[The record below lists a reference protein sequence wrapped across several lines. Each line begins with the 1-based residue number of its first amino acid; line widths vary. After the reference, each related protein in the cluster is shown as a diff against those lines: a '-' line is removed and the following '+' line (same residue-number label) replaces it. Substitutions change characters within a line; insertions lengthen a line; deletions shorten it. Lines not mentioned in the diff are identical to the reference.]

1 MACAVSLFIYQSLDA
16 IDGKQ
21 ARRTGSNNP
30 LGEFFDHGCD
40 AVSNLLLIL
49 CSGGAV
55 ALNEHP
61 NMFISLIIFQMTL
74 FYCYH
79 WQSYVT
85 GVLRFNRYHCYHG
98 NVYICVYSVEQY
110 SGGEKLW

>member
-1 MACAVSLFIYQSLDA
+1 MFLACAISLFIYQSLDA

-21 ARRTGSNNP
+21 ARRTGTNNP

-40 AVSNLLLIL
+40 AISNLLLIP

-55 ALNEHP
+55 GLNEHP
-61 NMFISLIIFQMTL
+61 NMFIALMVFQMTI

-79 WQSYVT
+79 WQSYVI
-85 GVLRFNRYHCYHG
+85 GMLKFN
-98 NVYICVYSVEQY
+98 
-110 SGGEKLW
+110 K

>member
-1 MACAVSLFIYQSLDA
+1 MFLSCAISLFIYQSLDA

-21 ARRTGSNNP
+21 ARRTGTNNA

-40 AVSNLLLIL
+40 AVSNLLLIP

-55 ALNEHP
+55 GLNEYPHLL
-61 NMFISLIIFQMTL
+61 ISLIIFQMTI

-79 WQSYVT
+79 WQSYVI
-85 GVLRFNRYHCYHG
+85 GMLKFN
-98 NVYICVYSVEQY
+98 
-110 SGGEKLW
+110 K